1 MFEIGSTLRE
11 ARVRRGVTLQQAE
24 EDTKIRVRYLQ
35 AMENEEWDVLP
46 GAAYA
51 KGFLRTYATYL
62 GLDPEVIVGEFK
74 TQVLAEAGGG
84 PEPFPSAS
92 LLGRPPAHRR
102 RNTLVFVAVVCLL
115 ILAVLYLLGMGAGGG
130 GGTPVTQPSALGI
143 VTPSASPSPP
153 AAPSPSPSVKPGLR
167 GVVAVEAV
175 DGDCWL
181 QVRRDGPD
189 GVVLYSGTLQRGER
203 EAFKGKV
210 LWLRLGFPAAVRL
223 TVEGRRVPGF
233 DLVEPL
239 DLLVR
244 DGRVIRQ
251 P

>member
-11 ARVRRGVTLQQAE
+11 ARVRRGLTLQQAE

-46 GAAYA
+46 GVAYA

-62 GLDPEVIVGEFK
+62 GLDPEVIVGEYK
-74 TQVLAEAGGG
+74 AQVLAEGERP
-84 PEPFPSAS
+84 PEPFAGSS

-102 RNTLVFVAVVCLL
+102 RNTLLFVAVVCLL
-115 ILAVLYLLGMGAGGG
+115 ILAVLYLLGMGAGGE
-130 GGTPVTQPSALGI
+130 GGTPLTRPSALGI
-143 VTPSASPSPP
+143 VTPTPLPSTTAP
-153 AAPSPSPSVKPGLR
+153 APSPSVKPGLR

-189 GVVLYSGTLQRGER
+189 GVVLFSGTLHQGDR

-223 TVEGRRVPGF
+223 TVEGRRAPRL
-233 DLVEPL
+233 DLVEPV

-244 DGRVIRQ
+244 GGRVIRQ